1 MGTGLTKLIER
12 MNRLPETEQERY
24 AEEFLTQLDE
34 EDEFDVLITS
44 RPDVFRALAEEALAE
59 HRAGKSE
66 VMNMDEPC

>member
-12 MNRLPETEQERY
+12 MNRLPEAEQERY
-24 AEEFLTQLDE
+24 AGEFLTQLDQ
-34 EDEFDVLITS
+34 DDDFDRLIAS

-66 VMNMDEPC
+66 VMNLGDW